1 MRSPRASQKAP
12 LARGDDGFALAAAVI
27 VMFIAG
33 LLVAVAVST
42 ATFTASSG
50 TRDEQSRSAFEAAEA
65 ALRTATYRINMKG
78 PGSSECLAGTAVQ
91 AAGSDHYCTGEAEH
105 LSNGT
110 TFRYWTSQVLEDGAR
125 CAGQTIEAA
134 GGGTVQRCV
143 TAEGV
148 VKGVKERMQERIAS
162 SGGSSKLFPVAGI
175 LGLEEVEVS
184 GSVSAVGVVASN
196 GLIHGEGS
204 AAFTRGYELG
214 PAGTFEPS
222 AERVCKEVK
231 QGKKTVLSCEESP
244 RVKSGV
250 TVCGNKS
257 TPMPE
262 CEAKLSEPFVAA
274 LPTNHATESANEDA
288 RLENGEDEFFKG
300 WTTENNFNP
309 ANHEL
314 SLSANGRLTLGGA
327 RYYLCNFKATSNSE
341 LIIAADA
348 KVEIFVDSPEDPNGK
363 CPAGSGKFE
372 SEGDFHFKN
381 LSGKASSLLIMMYGK
396 GPFKLLNGAELQAS
410 LFAPQAEI
418 VMNGGTK
425 FTGGIVGN
433 KVFLDNGLQMFQW
446 ASEDEELEVG
456 NPGSSIYYRT
466 GWTQCSSEGQTPT
479 EGC

>member
-1 MRSPRASQKAP
+1 MRSLRAAQKATP
-12 LARGDDGFALAAAVI
+12 ARSDDGFALAAAVI

-33 LLVAVAVST
+33 LLVTVAVST

-91 AAGSDHYCTGEAEH
+91 AAGSDHYCGGEAEH
-105 LSNGT
+105 LSDGT
-110 TFRYWTSQVLEDGAR
+110 TFRYWTSQVLEKGAR
-125 CAGQTIEAA
+125 CAGQTIEEA

-175 LGLEEVEVS
+175 LGLEEVKVS
-184 GSVSAVGVVASN
+184 GAVSAVGVVASN
-196 GLIHGEGS
+196 GLIEGGGS
-204 AAFTRGYELG
+204 GAFTRGYELG
-214 PAGTFEPS
+214 PAGTFKP
-222 AERVCKEVK
+222 AAGKERN
-231 QGKKTVLSCEESP
+231 
-244 RVKSGV
+244 KSGV
-250 TVCGNKS
+250 TVCGKGK
-257 TPMPE
+257 MEAAPE
-262 CEAKLSEPFVAA
+262 CEARLSEPFVAA
-274 LPTNHATESANEDA
+274 LPSNHATETANEDA

-410 LFAPQAEI
+410 IFAPQAEI
-418 VMNGGTK
+418 LMNGGTK

-433 KVFLDNGLQMFQW
+433 KVFLENGLNMFEW
-446 ASEDEELEVG
+446 ASEDGELEIG

-466 GWTQCSSEGQTPT
+466 GWTQCTSEGSTPS